1 MRLRRPLLLL
11 VLACAVLGVAP
22 SCAKQSA
29 PTSFLQAD
37 DTSPV
42 DLEFDPNALMDV
54 PTLTDALALPTAEEI
69 QRFLSKTP
77 YGRSSFLSTYQ
88 SNGVR
93 AADAIARSCDRWGI
107 NPILLL
113 ARAQVDQGL
122 VGEQFYPQPSNR
134 VEFAFGCGCP
144 GAGQKC
150 DTAYAGF
157 DRQAECL
164 ARALRQS
171 LDETIANGATAGGWG
186 RDVEGRTLDGKLVVP
201 VDEST
206 ATLYQ
211 YEPVVGSAES
221 KDGNWVLWNVFQ
233 KYSEFLG
240 YAGGFGPVGKQW
252 IGDPCQ
258 ADPQCAQV
266 PNGVCVTNFPSGMC
280 TASCSAMDPCP
291 TFPDKAMAFCAD
303 FGGQGG
309 YCLATCNASNPASC
323 RAGYECKQVKQ
334 LGAGGGAY
342 GCVPK
347 K

>member
-1 MRLRRPLLLL
+1 MPLRRL
-11 VLACAVLGVAP
+11 VLALVTACAFLGAVP
-22 SCAKQSA
+22 SCATKSKQ
-29 PTSFLQAD
+29 TSFLQSD
-37 DTSPV
+37 DTEPV
-42 DLEFDPNALMDV
+42 DLEFDANALMDP
-54 PTLTDALALPTAEEI
+54 PTFTDALALPTAQEI
-69 QRFLSKTP
+69 QRFLGKTP

-88 SNGVR
+88 SNGIR
-93 AADAIARSCDRWGI
+93 AADAIASSSDRWGV

-122 VGEQFYPQPSNR
+122 VGEQFYPQPSSR

-157 DRQAECL
+157 DRQVECL
-164 ARALRQS
+164 ARTLRQS
-171 LDETIANGATAGGWG
+171 LDEAIAGGATAGGWG
-186 RDVEGRTLDGKLVVP
+186 KDVESRTLDGKLVVP

-206 ATLYQ
+206 AALYQ
-211 YEPVVGSAES
+211 YEPVVGGPAT
-221 KDGNWVLWNVFQ
+221 KDGNWLLWNVFQ
-233 KYSEFLG
+233 RYSEFLG
-240 YAGGFGPVGKQW
+240 YAGGFGPVGKAW

-280 TASCSAMDPCP
+280 TTACGAVAACP

-309 YCLATCNASNPASC
+309 YCLATCNPSNPASC
-323 RAGYECKQVKQ
+323 RSGYECKQVKQ
-334 LGAGGGAY
+334 FGTSGGAF